1 MTQSELAR
9 RLEKPQSYVSKY
21 ETGVRRLDLVELE
34 QIAQALGLTL
44 CDLVRRFEES
54 DEGR

>member
-21 ETGVRRLDLVELE
+21 ETGIRRLDLVELE
-34 QIAQALGLTL
+34 QIARALGLTL
-44 CDLVRRFEES
+44 CELVRRFEES
-54 DEGR
+54 DESR